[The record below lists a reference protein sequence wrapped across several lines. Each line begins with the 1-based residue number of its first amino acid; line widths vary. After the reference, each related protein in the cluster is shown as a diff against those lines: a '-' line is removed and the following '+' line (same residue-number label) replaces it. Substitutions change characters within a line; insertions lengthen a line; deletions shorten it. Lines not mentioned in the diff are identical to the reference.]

1 MSFQAHMKT
10 LRQAQFSSARPDHVQ
25 APVVEFASTA
35 ASSQNIS
42 VSVLSAY
49 PLAGFLATT

>member
-1 MSFQAHMKT
+1 MKT
-10 LRQAQFSSARPDHVQ
+10 LPQAQFSSTRPDHVL
-25 APVVEFASTA
+25 APVVECAHTA

-49 PLAGFLATT
+49 PRAGFLATT